1 MDISNADTP
10 RVDKRLT
17 SLKWFAVFVGTT
29 KELHLP
35 ALSDI
40 VLTWGK
46 NGCSYH
52 RGKWGSP
59 VDVTDLIWP
68 FYVARIKRLSAA
80 NPRFARGE
88 SRISFDRLNSLDRL

>member
-46 NGCSYH
+46 TAVLTIGGNGVH
-52 RGKWGSP
+52 QWM
-59 VDVTDLIWP
+59 
-68 FYVARIKRLSAA
+68 
-80 NPRFARGE
+80 
-88 SRISFDRLNSLDRL
+88 